1 MKTFKLII
9 LNTNDEGY
17 NEIIFKGSFKKA
29 SILVREHAIKKYK
42 IMNDRKDLHY
52 GILDSKE
59 HQILTGFVA
68 YYHDDVKNNN

>member
-9 LNTNDEGY
+9 FNTIDNGF
-17 NEIIFKGSFKKA
+17 NEIEYKGSFKRAKE
-29 SILVREHAIKKYK
+29 LCREYAVKKYVM
-42 IMNDRKDLHY
+42 INDRKDLHY

-68 YYHDDVKNNN
+68 YYHDDVKNN

>member
-9 LNTNDEGY
+9 LNMNDDGF
-17 NEIIFKGSFKKA
+17 NEFLYKGSFKNA
-29 SILVREHAIKKYK
+29 SKLVREHAIKKYK
-42 IMNDRKDLHY
+42 MINDRKDLHY

-68 YYHDDVKNNN
+68 YYHDDVK